1 MKLKTSF
8 FDKTVFRKD
17 IFRFA
22 PLWGLYFI
30 GGMMVMLTITGRTS
44 RDADY
49 WTADV
54 AVQSIGVLSSVNFI
68 YACLAAQL
76 LFGDLFN
83 SRLCNALHAMP
94 LRRENWFF
102 THLLS
107 GVCYSLVPNAVG
119 IFLLMFRMGQYWY
132 VGPVWLLG
140 MTLHYL
146 FFFGLAVFSMFCT
159 GKRFAAVAVYLLLN
173 FGSLVALWFC
183 DTIYMP
189 MLYGVEMDMAFFEV
203 LCPVWILGNTGERVW
218 MEPAEVYNGLQ
229 DEFARLGEGWGYLAI
244 LAGVGLALLAVSLLM
259 YRRRKLESAGDF
271 IAARPLAPVFSV
283 VFTLC
288 AGALFAMFG
297 QLTKGDYAPYLILGM
312 AVGWFAAQMLLQRTV
327 KVFRIKA
334 FLKAG
339 ALIVLMF
346 ISVLLVQVDAFNI
359 VGWVPKAEDVQAV
372 TLANYKASAYSFDLE
387 GSYYYGNRISLKLTE
402 QEEIEKIIFAHE
414 DILGRKDEHVSR
426 GHRVVLTYELKNG
439 RKVQRN
445 YWAPADGVNY
455 EIVSEFLNSPELVL
469 GYTNWNEF
477 VKRVNMIYFANGE
490 VPKDLYRQML
500 EALKADCENG
510 QVSLTETKDTV
521 QLVHLEGSDEQGR
534 YISRRLAVHSG
545 AEKTLSLMKSP
556 RVIMGYSDWE
566 AFVAGVEYVIVA
578 DQGLDIEKYA
588 GKDGLAAFLD
598 ALRTDC
604 ENGHI
609 WLSEDDGDHCSKVEY
624 AAREKNAEYIY
635 RFLYVGRNAEN
646 TVRWLKEHMP
656 EALIS

>member
-1 MKLKTSF
+1 MKLRTSF

-17 IFRFA
+17 RLRFA
-22 PLWGLYFI
+22 PLWALYFI
-30 GGMMVMLTITGRTS
+30 GGMMVMLTVSDSHTPHYAANYVGQT
-44 RDADY
+44 
-49 WTADV
+49 
-54 AVQSIGVLSSVNFI
+54 IGLLSVVNLI
-68 YACLAAQL
+68 YAGLVAQL
-76 LFGDLFN
+76 LFGDLFK

-94 LRRENWFF
+94 LRREGWFV
-102 THLLS
+102 THALA
-107 GVCYSLVPNAVG
+107 GVCFSLIPNAVG
-119 IFLLMFRMGQYWY
+119 IFFVMFRMGAYWY
-132 VGPVWLLG
+132 VALYWLLG
-140 MTLHYL
+140 MTLQYL
-146 FFFGLAVFSMFCT
+146 FFFGLAVFSVFCT
-159 GKRFAAVAVYLLLN
+159 GKRFAAVAVYAILN
-173 FGSLVALWFC
+173 FASMIALWFC
-183 DTIYMP
+183 STIYEP
-189 MLYGVEMDMAFFEV
+189 MMFGVEIDQAPFNL
-203 LCPVWILGNTGERVW
+203 LCPVVQLCSATEYLLWRDAGVAGGYQ
-218 MEPAEVYNGLQ
+218 EVFNGLG
-229 DEFARLGEGWGYLAI
+229 DNWGYMTAI
-244 LAGVGLALLAVSLLM
+244 AGIGVALLAVSLLM
-259 YRRRKLESAGDF
+259 YRRRKLECAGDF
-271 IAARPLAPVFSV
+271 IAVKPLGPVFAV

-578 DQGLDIEKYA
+578 DQGLGIEKYA

-609 WLSEDDGDHCSKVEY
+609 WLSENDGEYCTKVEY
-624 AAREKNAEYIY
+624 STRGSNAEYIY
-635 RFLYVGRNAEN
+635 RFLYVGKNAEN
-646 TVRWLKEHMP
+646 TLAWLQKNLP
-656 EALIS
+656 EAIAP